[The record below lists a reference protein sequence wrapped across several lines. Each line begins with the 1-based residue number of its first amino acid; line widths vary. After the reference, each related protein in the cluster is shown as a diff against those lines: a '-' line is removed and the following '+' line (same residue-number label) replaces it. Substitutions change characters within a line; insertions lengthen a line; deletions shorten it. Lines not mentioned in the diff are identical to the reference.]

1 MCGQRNLPHREKLK
15 KNHSNN
21 EKKMKRIGKVL
32 RSLFSRSSA
41 VRDGQDEMR
50 GKVSP
55 PQDKDRALALQVIKT
70 VEQKRLFLRPG
81 LTVAN
86 VAAEMKMEA
95 DNVERLFNR
104 FMGGD
109 FDRYLDELRIAYA
122 AVLLMG
128 QESDLYSL
136 DKIGTR
142 CGFPDNDTFVG
153 ACRKLTG
160 MTPDVVREFTRGRE
174 SLRGLFLNPPIY
186 LKSDTLEEESLN
198 TNI

>member
-1 MCGQRNLPHREKLK
+1 M
-15 KNHSNN
+15 
-21 EKKMKRIGKVL
+21 KMKRIGKVL

-41 VRDGQDEMR
+41 VRNEKDEMC

-55 PQDKDRALALQVIKT
+55 PQDEDRALALQVIKT

-109 FDRYLDELRIAYA
+109 FNRYLDELRIAYA

-128 QESDLYSL
+128 HESHLYSME
-136 DKIGTR
+136 KIGSR
-142 CGFPDNDTFVG
+142 CGFRDNDAFVG

-160 MTPDVVREFTRGRE
+160 MTPDVVQEFTRGRE
-174 SLRGLFLNPPIY
+174 SLKGLFLDPPIY

-198 TNI
+198 TNM